1 MRILIICL
9 MAMFGLNGFAQTV
22 DNFTLIE
29 LPYATD
35 ALEPVISK
43 QTVELHHGKHLQGYV
58 NNLNK
63 LKAGTAFDKMP
74 LEEIVAK
81 SDGALF
87 NNAGQTLN
95 HNLYFLQFSPN
106 GKRTPDGKLADA
118 INAKWGSFDNFKK
131 EFVKAGT
138 GVFGS
143 GWVWLARD
151 NNGQLVITQEANAG
165 NPITKGFTPLMGIDV
180 WEHAYYLDYQ
190 NRRADHLD
198 KVWDII
204 DWEVVGKRF

>member
-1 MRILIICL
+1 M
-9 MAMFGLNGFAQTV
+9 
-22 DNFTLIE
+22 
-29 LPYATD
+29 
-35 ALEPVISK
+35 
-43 QTVELHHGKHLQGYV
+43 
-58 NNLNK
+58 
-63 LKAGTAFDKMP
+63 
-74 LEEIVAK
+74 
-81 SDGALF
+81 
-87 NNAGQTLN
+87 
-95 HNLYFLQFSPN
+95 
-106 GKRTPDGKLADA
+106 PDGKLGDA

-143 GWVWLARD
+143 GWVWLAKD
-151 NNGQLVITQEANAG
+151 NGGQLVITQEANAG

-190 NRRADHLD
+190 NRRADHLN

>member
-63 LKAGTAFDKMP
+63 LKAGSEFDKMP

-81 SDGALF
+81 SDSALF

-106 GKRTPDGKLADA
+106 GKRTPGGKLADA